1 MKYFPAFKR
10 KIDIERNDITTE
22 EIADMMSKIELID
35 VMHIDSNCVKC
46 RRTSFG
52 RNNIVPDVDIYPEK
66 KENVTQLHCEFHL
79 RKETQILLYIY
90 TVLAAAVQI
99 GVLIKFW
106 GELTLPCFIPIGIIA
121 LAQLMTYVQLHDDTG
136 VITDRIK
143 SKTYIG
149 THNENI

>member
-1 MKYFPAFKR
+1 MKYFPVFR
-10 KIDIERNDITTE
+10 RTIEVGRSDISTE
-22 EIADMMSKIELID
+22 EIADIMSKIELID
-35 VMHIDSNCVKC
+35 VMHIDSDCVKC

-99 GVLIKFW
+99 GVLIKCW
-106 GELTLPCFIPIGIIA
+106 GELTLPCFAPIGIITI
-121 LAQLMTYVQLHDDTG
+121 AQLMTYVLLRDETG
-136 VITDRIK
+136 MITDSIK
-143 SKTYIG
+143 RKK
-149 THNENI
+149 HLLEE